1 MRKIIITLKLLP
13 LLFVFGLLHYV
24 LPQHDIVRVTS
35 TEVIRQDFTSFNR
48 LFYAQAD
55 SGSAEHP
62 TRDIR
67 LIYTERKKT
76 FLLGFVS
83 RDARGVMVYRNED
96 TGWIWPP
103 YFKFDSSDLQ
113 AESAAAVSVTGSEQW
128 AVITHYG
135 WRNKFFSIYPNAVG
149 IRKID
154 GPDVQIIPWFNIFFF
169 TFLVVAYFFIR
180 AMWRQFRE
188 RSVDPMLADA
198 GEAWD
203 KVDDHM
209 DTASDKA
216 RGVFGRFGAWLATWR
231 AKKKP

>member
-1 MRKIIITLKLLP
+1 MRKVIITLKLLP
-13 LLFVFGLLHYV
+13 ILFMLGLFHYV

-67 LIYTERKKT
+67 LVYTERQKT
-76 FLLGFVS
+76 FLLGFIK

-113 AESAAAVSVTGSEQW
+113 AEAAAAVSVDGSEKW

-135 WRNKFFSIYPNAVG
+135 WRNKFFSIYPNAIGVRE
-149 IRKID
+149 IS
-154 GPDVQIIPWFNIFFF
+154 GPDVRIVPWFNLFFF
-169 TFLVVAYFFIR
+169 TFLIVAYFFAR

-188 RSVDPMLADA
+188 RSVDPLLEDASEVWSTVDGHADA
-198 GEAWD
+198 
-203 KVDDHM
+203 VS
-209 DTASDKA
+209 TKA
-216 RGVFGRFGAWLATWR
+216 RGGFGRLKAWLATWR
-231 AKKKP
+231 KK